1 MKRIICLILFCCVL
15 TGCVEEITEISVS
28 DEPESVSSDELYEGI
43 LESLRN
49 MSDVSEYKGYV
60 SADDA
65 QSAVEKICREYPE
78 FFWIDGYTVKSS
90 QRKSSIEFEFLN
102 GVESENLE
110 DMRKKFSEAAD
121 KAVNAVS
128 QELDDYGKIVSV
140 HDYLINNTI
149 YDHDGV
155 DSDVNGLWGTAY
167 GSLVDGKAVCQGY
180 SEAFKYIM
188 DRLGI
193 ECGIVTGTAGTSD
206 PYGDG
211 GSSGLLS
218 HAWNYVRLNGMYYWI
233 DVTWDDPDDKIAGM
247 PVMHTYCLIDDER
260 IRRTRVFDSGQE
272 FIPSCYSMDDNYYV
286 KNRAYIKFYSEEAV
300 SSAIASSPYSGEAE
314 LMFADSDIYN
324 KSLEMLFQNSGIWNI
339 AESAGIGESVNYTTD
354 DIMYTLKISY

>member
-1 MKRIICLILFCCVL
+1 MKKIICLIMLCCMM
-15 TGCVEEITEISVS
+15 TGCIEEITEMPVS
-28 DEPESVSSDELYEGI
+28 DEPESVPSEELYSGI

-49 MSDVSEYKGYV
+49 MSDFSEYKGYV

-78 FFWIDGYTVKSS
+78 FFWIDGYTVKSG
-90 QRKSSIEFEFLN
+90 QRKSSIEFELLN
-102 GVESENLE
+102 GVEAENLG
-110 DMRKKFSEAAD
+110 DMRKKFSESAD
-121 KAVNAVS
+121 RVLNEIS
-128 QELDDYGKIVSV
+128 PELDDYEKIVSV
-140 HDYLINNTI
+140 HDYLINNTV

-155 DSDVNGLWGTAY
+155 ESDGNGLWGTAY
-167 GSLVDGKAVCQGY
+167 GCLVDGKAVCQGY

-206 PYGDG
+206 PYGD
-211 GSSGLLS
+211 SGNSEPLP
-218 HAWNYVRLNGMYYWI
+218 HAWNYVRLDGMYYWI
-233 DVTWDDPDDKIAGM
+233 DVTWDDPDDKVSGM

-260 IRRTRVFDSGQE
+260 IKRTRIFDSGQG

-286 KNRAYIKFYSEEAV
+286 RNGAYIKFCNDEAV
-300 SSAIASSPYSGEAE
+300 SSAILSSPYSGEAE
-314 LMFADSDIYN
+314 LMFSDSDVYN
-324 KSLEMLFQNSGIWNI
+324 KSLKMLFQDGGLWNI
-339 AESAGIGESVNYTTD
+339 AESAGIGESVSYTTD